1 MNCRNSSRTSSN
13 VFLAGAEHFS
23 VDLIRCHKGR
33 ERVKIMFSLQ
43 QRNYKC
49 KKLYPLPTI
58 SVKGNRSQIQII
70 FFISSSLNLKT
81 NLWEDGAWG
90 GGGKGEVG
98 GEGDVVVV
106 YLLSRGDA
114 YSVWLSNYSCRC
126 RQQADHADHE

>member
-1 MNCRNSSRTSSN
+1 MQEVIPTPNNLSQGKQITNSN
-13 VFLAGAEHFS
+13 YLLYQLLFELENKPVG
-23 VDLIRCHKGR
+23 GR
-33 ERVKIMFSLQ
+33 GV
-43 QRNYKC
+43 
-49 KKLYPLPTI
+49 
-58 SVKGNRSQIQII
+58 G
-70 FFISSSLNLKT
+70 
-81 NLWEDGAWG
+81 G